1 MIRINTAPLGMQ
13 NLLSGNRKLY
23 KGGLCDGFEPILVD
37 KQLILSEEHG
47 CGPIDA
53 PLKRLPTVIYCE
65 NTGNVYYRQP

>member
-23 KGGLCDGFEPILVD
+23 AMDPCNGFEPVFVN
-37 KQLILSEEHG
+37 KQLILSKEHG
-47 CGPIDA
+47 CGPIDV